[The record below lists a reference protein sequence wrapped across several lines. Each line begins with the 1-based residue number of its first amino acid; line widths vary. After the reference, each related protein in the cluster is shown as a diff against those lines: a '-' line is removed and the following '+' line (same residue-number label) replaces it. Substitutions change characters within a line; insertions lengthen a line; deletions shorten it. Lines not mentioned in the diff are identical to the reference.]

1 MHTKASFIALA
12 LTLPATAS
20 PIADGLGIRIPFQKR
35 TALTDSEGM
44 FDFAKAARQVARD
57 HKCVH
62 VVLFNYR
69 FL

>member
-1 MHTKASFIALA
+1 MHAKASFIALA
-12 LTLPATAS
+12 LALPSAAS
-20 PIADGLGIRIPFQKR
+20 PIADELGIRIPVRKR